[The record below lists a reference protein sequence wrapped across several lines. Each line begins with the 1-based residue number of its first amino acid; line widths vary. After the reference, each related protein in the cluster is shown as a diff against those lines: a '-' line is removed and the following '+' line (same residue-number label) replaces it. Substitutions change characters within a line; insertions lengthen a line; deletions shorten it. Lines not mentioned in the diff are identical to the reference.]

1 MKVVVASPVMQ
12 HYVRSVVLGRAWL
25 KTVEKKKTH
34 SDGQTEPDR
43 WQDVLTFRQYDITKS
58 SVVVSCYIIVL
69 FKRHPSDSKSSLFV
83 IQTCMLISPIKF
95 QVS

>member
-12 HYVRSVVLGRAWL
+12 HYVRSVVLGIAWL
-25 KTVEKKKTH
+25 KTVEKKTH

-43 WQDVLTFRQYDITKS
+43 WQDVLIFRQYDITKS
-58 SVVVSCYIIVL
+58 SVFVSCYIKVL
-69 FKRHPSDSKSSLFV
+69 FKRHPNDSKSSLFV